1 MILLFFIFGPESLKW
16 SFDLRVCCFSDWKI
30 VFQTIQTRLVK
41 PGDFAPGDFAP
52 GDHKG
57 TRPKFLQSF
66 AGPFLMSQFYSKVNL
81 LNIPVE
87 ETFTVLVWSQR
98 LRPSQRLHPV
108 LFGMR

>member
-16 SFDLRVCCFSDWKI
+16 SFDLRVCCFSNRKI

-41 PGDFAPGDFAP
+41 P

-81 LNIPVE
+81 RNIPVE
-87 ETFTVLVWSQR
+87 ETFTVL
-98 LRPSQRLHPV
+98 LY
-108 LFGMR
+108 LFGLKDSGQAEGSTLCSLVCSHDI